1 MPSSQCKR
9 ARRGGTER
17 LFRAALCVSVFLC
30 FCVLT
35 AGCTTAQEGEPIVDV
50 EPERQVNTELVF
62 PKNPR
67 RWAFVATRLSTDPA
81 DPFAGYRVVLAN
93 PFGGRLREE
102 GRTASRGVKL
112 AQFIHAPRQDEAG
125 IVPGDLRRV
134 NLLVQD
140 PDRYA
145 ATGGWGYASYDGE
158 GRPIPID
165 PKTDCMTCHTSG
177 PITSYLRPP
186 RAGRR

>member
-1 MPSSQCKR
+1 MLSAEYKR
-9 ARRGGTER
+9 ARHDGITGSC
-17 LFRAALCVSVFLC
+17 RAA
-30 FCVLT
+30 FCVFVSL
-35 AGCTTAQEGEPIVDV
+35 AVLAVGACTPVQEGEPIVDV
-50 EPERQVNTELVF
+50 EPERQVSTELVF

-67 RWAFVATRLSTDPA
+67 RWAFVASRLSTDPR
-81 DPFAGYRVVLAN
+81 DPFA
-93 PFGGRLREE
+93 GRLREE

-112 AQFIHAPRQDEAG
+112 AQFIHVPRQDEAG
-125 IVPGDLRRV
+125 ISPGDLRRV

-165 PKTDCMTCHTSG
+165 PETDCMTCHTSG

-186 RAGRR
+186 RPGRR